1 MSPSAPQTT
10 DSLGLTGTTLAGKY
24 RVDRVIGEGGSG
36 LVYEGTNLLLGER
49 VAIKCTKPG
58 EGTQD
63 SFLKEAKLL
72 FSFSHPNV
80 VRLYDAGELEASRGK
95 ISYVVLEY
103 LDGISL
109 DAEIA
114 RRAEISN
121 HFSLTELRTIIEA
134 VLEALAAAHAR
145 GLMHR
150 DMKPSNVMLC
160 AGGVTLGSSAAPA
173 VKVLDFGTARLVT
186 QATRFSSQF
195 TPRYAAPEQ
204 WEPDRGQAG
213 TYTDVFGVGLLLYEM
228 TTLSAA
234 FDGKDLPSIL
244 HACLSTERPSI
255 MGRRPQLG
263 ALVQPVL
270 DRALALEPRA
280 RYQDATE
287 MLVAVRSLL
296 VAGTA
301 RQMPAYAS
309 TVPLSGAPPARH
321 TPASGM
327 MAAAGKTLPLAPPKS
342 NPPLPLQHRGTAKM
356 ALVPMKG
363 QAPLALPMQSR
374 MGWWVLVATLT
385 LVVIGLSAWLLR
397 NALH

>member
-24 RVDRVIGEGGSG
+24 RVDRVIGEGGMG
-36 LVYEGTNLLLGER
+36 LVYEGTNLLLGAR

-58 EGTQD
+58 EGTQE

-80 VRLYDAGELEASRGK
+80 VRLYDAGELEASRGTL
-95 ISYVVLEY
+95 SYVVLEY
-103 LDGISL
+103 LDGTPL
-109 DAEIA
+109 DVEIA
-114 RRAEISN
+114 ERAESSR
-121 HFSLTELRTIIEA
+121 HFSLTEIRTILEA
-134 VLEALAAAHAR
+134 MLEALAAAHAR

-160 AGGVTLGSSAAPA
+160 HDGV
-173 VKVLDFGTARLVT
+173 VKVVDFGTARSVT

-204 WEPDRGQAG
+204 WEPERGQSG
-213 TYTDVFGVGLLLYEM
+213 TYTDVFGAGLLLYEM

-244 HACLSTERPSI
+244 HACLGVERPTVI
-255 MGRRPQLG
+255 GRRPQLA

-280 RYQDATE
+280 RYQNAGE
-287 MLVAVRSLL
+287 MLAAVRTLL

-309 TVPLSGAPPARH
+309 TVPLSNAPPRRD
-321 TPASGM
+321 TPSGM
-327 MAAAGKTLPLAPPKS
+327 LAFAGKTLPLAPPRSSGPDKRS
-342 NPPLPLQHRGTAKM
+342 TAQMHAVPRTLEHGAM
-356 ALVPMKG
+356 AV
-363 QAPLALPMQSR
+363 PMQSR
-374 MGWWVLVATLT
+374 LGGWILAATLAT
-385 LVVIGLSAWLLR
+385 VVIALAIWLLR
-397 NALH
+397 AALLHAG

>member
-1 MSPSAPQTT
+1 MSPSAQNAT
-10 DSLGLTGTTLAGKY
+10 DSLGLTGQTLAGKY
-24 RVDRVIGEGGSG
+24 RIDRVIGEGGTG
-36 LVYEGTNLLLGER
+36 LVYEGTNLLLGAQ

-80 VRLYDAGELEASRGK
+80 VRLYDAGEIDSPRGK

-109 DAEIA
+109 DADIA
-114 RRAEISN
+114 TRSAASR
-121 HFSLTELRTIIEA
+121 HFSLSELRTIIEA

-150 DMKPSNVMLC
+150 DMKPSNVMI
-160 AGGVTLGSSAAPA
+160 APGGG

-204 WEPDRGQAG
+204 WEPDRAEAG

-228 TTLSAA
+228 TTLVPA
-234 FDGKDLPSIL
+234 FEGKDLPSIL
-244 HACLSTERPSI
+244 QACLGSERPKVI
-255 MGRRPQLG
+255 GRRPQL
-263 ALVQPVL
+263 ATLVQPVL

-280 RYQDATE
+280 RYQDASE
-287 MLVAVRSLL
+287 MLAAVRASM

-301 RQMPAYAS
+301 RQTPVYAS
-309 TVPLSGAPPARH
+309 TVPLSNAPARQ
-321 TPASGM
+321 TPSGIQ
-327 MAAAGKTLPLAPPKS
+327 AIAQRTLPLAPPKTI
-342 NPPLPLQHRGTAKM
+342 PPSQRGTARM
-356 ALVPMKG
+356 ASVSSSSDAKVEVPMAG
-363 QAPLALPMQSR
+363 RGP
-374 MGWWVLVATLT
+374 WWVVVFVLAAIVLGLGGWLVRA
-385 LVVIGLSAWLLR
+385 LLF
-397 NALH
+397 

>member
-1 MSPSAPQTT
+1 MSPSVPSTT
-10 DSLGLTGTTLAGKY
+10 DSLGLAGQTLAGKY
-24 RVDRVIGEGGSG
+24 RVDRVIGEGGTG
-36 LVYEGTNLLLGER
+36 LVYEGTNLLLGAR

-80 VRLYDAGELEASRGK
+80 VRLYDAGEIDSPRGK

-114 RRAEISN
+114 DRAGSAR
-121 HFSLTELRTIIEA
+121 HFSLGELRTILEA

-150 DMKPSNVMLC
+150 DMKPSNVMI
-160 AGGVTLGSSAAPA
+160 GPDGS

-204 WEPDRGQAG
+204 WEPERGEAG

-228 TTLSAA
+228 TTLVPA
-234 FDGKDLPSIL
+234 FEGRDLPSIL
-244 HACLSTERPSI
+244 QACLGAERPSV

-270 DRALALEPRA
+270 DRALALDPRA
-280 RYQDATE
+280 RYKDAAE
-287 MLVAVRSLL
+287 MLAAVRASM

-301 RQMPAYAS
+301 RQVAVYAS
-309 TVPLSGAPPARH
+309 TVPLSNAPPPRH
-321 TPASGM
+321 TPSGIL
-327 MAAAGKTLPLAPPKS
+327 AVAQRTLPLAPPKS
-342 NPPLPLQHRGTAKM
+342 APPAQQRGTARM
-356 ALVPMKG
+356 HALPLPEPTDTVQVPMTG
-363 QAPLALPMQSR
+363 R
-374 MGWWVLVATLT
+374 GGWWLLVAVLAA
-385 LVVIGLSAWLLR
+385 VVVVLAVWLLR
-397 NALH
+397 RLAG